1 MGLSF
6 DLGSVHFET
15 NDEGWDKLVSDIVDK
30 ELEPRARKIMD
41 RCNLDL
47 IASAIRSGGNTQ
59 KGRAQA
65 IIDVGKGFQAGTE
78 GADEPTPR
86 DSLNKRD
93 YRATVITASAA
104 AMYHNAKHHTLIM
117 HLNEGAG

>member
-1 MGLSF
+1 MGLEF
-6 DLGSVHFET
+6 NLGSVKFET

-41 RCNLDL
+41 ACNLDL
-47 IASAIRSGGNTQ
+47 IASAIRRGGDKQ
-59 KGRAQA
+59 SGRAQA

-86 DSLNKRD
+86 DVLNKHD

-117 HLNEGAG
+117 HMNQGAE

>member
-1 MGLSF
+1 MTLTF
-6 DLGSVHFET
+6 KIGSITFEA
-15 NDEGWDKLVSDIVDK
+15 DPEGWDELVRATVEK
-30 ELEPRARKIMD
+30 ELVPRAQKIMD
-41 RCNLDL
+41 ACNLDL
-47 IASAIRSGGNTQ
+47 IASAIRSGGEKQ
-59 KGRAQA
+59 SGRAQA

-86 DSLNKRD
+86 DSLNKHD

-104 AMYHNAKHHTLIM
+104 AMYHNAKHQTLIM